1 MTTVEKILE
10 ETLEST
16 EEENNIANTLW
27 QQMRVERR
35 GDGDGESLLLLEAMT
50 TETDIRR
57 SECMPSIHIFYCA
70 MFNTYL
76 LHHCSRPV
84 GSSKVCHF
92 INASFIAWA
101 CLCRY
106 VASVTAQIR
115 SS

>member
-50 TETDIRR
+50 TETDIR
-57 SECMPSIHIFYCA
+57 
-70 MFNTYL
+70 
-76 LHHCSRPV
+76 
-84 GSSKVCHF
+84 
-92 INASFIAWA
+92 
-101 CLCRY
+101 
-106 VASVTAQIR
+106 
-115 SS
+115 